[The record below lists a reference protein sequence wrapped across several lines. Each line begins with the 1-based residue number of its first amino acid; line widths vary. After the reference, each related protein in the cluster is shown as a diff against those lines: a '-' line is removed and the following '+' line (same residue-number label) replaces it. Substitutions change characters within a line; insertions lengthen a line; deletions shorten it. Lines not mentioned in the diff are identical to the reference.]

1 MKKHFL
7 YETLCII
14 AGATIFAL
22 SVVWFADPAGLVTG
36 GVTGLSIVVKT
47 LSQQFLGFEIPLF
60 LTNLIINIPL
70 FIISYIQSGIK
81 FIYKSLIG
89 MLWLTVALWFCEFLP
104 NPLYVGEDLLL
115 TALLSGIFAGVAIG
129 LVLKVNATTG
139 GSDMLASIIKKKMPH
154 ANITAMIFVI
164 DAVIILLGLFVFG
177 PVKTVYAA
185 IAVFVA
191 SVIANTVIEGLHFSK
206 TVFIISDKSE
216 KIAKTVMSE
225 MGRGVTAIDA
235 TGMYTGEDK
244 KLLFVVVSAKE
255 VHKLKILVK
264 EIDKTAFVAISET
277 KEVLGEGFEI

>member
-1 MKKHFL
+1 MKKHLLSEIL
-7 YETLCII
+7 YII
-14 AGATIFAL
+14 MGASIMAL

-36 GVTGLSIVVKT
+36 GVTGLSIVIKNVSVK
-47 LSQQFLGFEIPLF
+47 FFGFEIPLY
-60 LTNLIINIPL
+60 LTNLIVNVPL
-70 FIISYIQSGIK
+70 FIISYLQNGIK

-89 MLWLTVALWFCEFLP
+89 MLWLTAALWLAEFLP

-115 TALLSGIFAGVAIG
+115 TALLSGILAGTAIG

-139 GSDMLASIIKKKMPH
+139 GSDMLASIIKKRMPH
-154 ANITAMIFVI
+154 ANITTMIFVI
-164 DAVIILLGLFVFG
+164 DACIILLGLFVFG

-185 IAVFVA
+185 ISVFVA
-191 SVIANTVIEGLHFSK
+191 SIIANIVIEGLHFSK
-206 TVFIISDKSE
+206 TVFIISDRSE
-216 KIAKTVMSE
+216 EIAQKIMTE
-225 MGRGVTAIDA
+225 MERGVTSLNA

-255 VHKLKILVK
+255 VHKLKSLVK

>member
-14 AGATIFAL
+14 AGATVLAL

-36 GVTGLSIVVKT
+36 GVTGLSIVIKT
-47 LSQQFLGFEIPLF
+47 LSLQILGFEIPLF
-60 LTNLIINIPL
+60 LTNL
-70 FIISYIQSGIK
+70 FIISYIQNGIK

-89 MLWLTVALWFCEFLP
+89 MLWLTIALWFCEFLP

-154 ANITAMIFVI
+154 ANITGMIFVI
-164 DAVIILLGLFVFG
+164 DAVIILLGLFVYG
-177 PVKTVYAA
+177 PVKTIYAA

-191 SVIANTVIEGLHFSK
+191 SIIANTVIEGLHFSK
-206 TVFIISDKSE
+206 TVFIISAKSE
-216 KIAKTVMSE
+216 EIAKSVMSE
-225 MGRGVTAIDA
+225 MDRGVTAINA

-255 VHKLKILVK
+255 VHKLKTLVK